1 MCFFRSE
8 GVCLLWPLSAAK
20 GTCGSWSWSTS
31 NVPRCHKLAY
41 RKELHSG
48 YSNVRNRCLLQI
60 LEWSSRGWAW
70 YRRGIWEKGTKKEK
84 KTMEHDKTAPG
95 IRDRMAQHTGNFLFF
110 YIYLGC
116 FFLFSGGPAGR
127 AEKGRH
133 EGSLYIGQVF
143 PWYITSLLFTFLN
156 HIPRD
161 SRSPKSRG
169 RIPPHGS
176 ILPCHICYLWSLLL
190 VLALNTLYFYI

>member
-84 KTMEHDKTAPG
+84 KQWNMIKRLQESG
-95 IRDRMAQHTGNFLFF
+95 IEWRSIRGIFFFFIFIWGVSFFFREGPQEGLKKADTRDRFILVKFS
-110 YIYLGC
+110 LG
-116 FFLFSGGPAGR
+116 
-127 AEKGRH
+127 
-133 EGSLYIGQVF
+133 I
-143 PWYITSLLFTFLN
+143 
-156 HIPRD
+156 
-161 SRSPKSRG
+161 
-169 RIPPHGS
+169 
-176 ILPCHICYLWSLLL
+176 
-190 VLALNTLYFYI
+190 